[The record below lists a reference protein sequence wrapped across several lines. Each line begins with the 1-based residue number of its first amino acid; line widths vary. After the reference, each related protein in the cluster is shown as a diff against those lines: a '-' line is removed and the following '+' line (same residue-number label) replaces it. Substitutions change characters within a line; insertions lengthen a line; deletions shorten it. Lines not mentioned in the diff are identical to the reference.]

1 MEFSQS
7 CRGTINLVSAVI
19 HTEDNGNFVVANGGT
34 QTYHLRALNELDRQK
49 WVTSL
54 ELAKVRAIR
63 QMDAEEDDYY
73 DLAADKNE
81 LQSILKSL
89 QVKLDNLNTCA
100 DVVAKHGS
108 ALQRSLIELEQIDNP
123 AEAISKSKAINERAT
138 LYRITSSAMTNASL
152 EYMNCAQSHCKKL
165 QKLLHHEH
173 ESRLKLEDLVEQLAK
188 QHSHLEQRAIK
199 QQQSTGD
206 GNSGGA
212 FNTTETTEDDEF
224 YDAEEN
230 NTLDFVVTFPGKA
243 HRIHSSNTPT
253 ASLSAHNV
261 VNSSSEST
269 ATAEEASA
277 DSPSGS
283 GKISSNNSNKGQ
295 QVQQQRPKR
304 KLRRRKR
311 NVSNSNNDSG
321 NSNDEDGGGGG
332 DDDDVYSSE
341 EDIQVDVF
349 TRSKSTI
356 DGAAAKD
363 DKVEG
368 LSNLANSSDKLPTQS
383 SALVPSNSVS
393 NGTLKTTQQR
403 RTRIPLRPSHSLN
416 LWSIMKNCIGKE
428 LTKIPMPVVGFL
440 QTNRY

>member
-1 MEFSQS
+1 MIIIIIII
-7 CRGTINLVSAVI
+7 TTV
-19 HTEDNGNFVVANGGT
+19 
-34 QTYHLRALNELDRQK
+34 
-49 WVTSL
+49 
-54 ELAKVRAIR
+54 
-63 QMDAEEDDYY
+63 
-73 DLAADKNE
+73 
-81 LQSILKSL
+81 
-89 QVKLDNLNTCA
+89 
-100 DVVAKHGS
+100 
-108 ALQRSLIELEQIDNP
+108 SLIDN
-123 AEAISKSKAINERAT
+123 IAT
-138 LYRITSSAMTNASL
+138 GSNASL

-206 GNSGGA
+206 GQGGNGGA
-212 FNTTETTEDDEF
+212 FNTTENTEDDEF

-253 ASLSAHNV
+253 SSLSAHNV

-277 DSPSGS
+277 DSPGGS
-283 GKISSNNSNKGQ
+283 GKINSSNSSSKGQ
-295 QVQQQRPKR
+295 QGQQQQRPKR

-321 NSNDEDGGGGG
+321 NSNDEDGGG
-332 DDDDVYSSE
+332 DDDVYTSE

-356 DGAAAKD
+356 DGVAAKG

-368 LSNLANSSDKLPTQS
+368 LANAEGSSSEKLATQS
-383 SALVPSNSVS
+383 NALVPSNSIS
-393 NGTLKTTQQR
+393 NGALKTTRQR

-428 LTKIPMPVVGFL
+428 LTKIPMPVVKFFCIQIFSNHFNNFIGFR
-440 QTNRY
+440 TSTSRYLCSRFVVALCFTFFSKNYLVFVNSE